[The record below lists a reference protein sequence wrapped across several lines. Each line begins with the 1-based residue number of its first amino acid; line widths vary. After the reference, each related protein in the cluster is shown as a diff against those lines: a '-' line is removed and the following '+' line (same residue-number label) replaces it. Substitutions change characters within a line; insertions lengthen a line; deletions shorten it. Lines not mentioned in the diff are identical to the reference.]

1 MPYERVFG
9 WATMQGNHAIRSAVP
24 AALVEQRRPGWEQL
38 SLEMQDERLEIHVE
52 VEMKR
57 AIEGWVGL
65 VSTQLEEPQSCQ
77 LQLGTQL
84 GKENGQSKAEDGEAV
99 LF

>member
-1 MPYERVFG
+1 
-9 WATMQGNHAIRSAVP
+9 MQGNHAIRSAAP
-24 AALVEQRRPGWEQL
+24 AALVEQRRQGWELL
-38 SLEMQDERLEIHVE
+38 SLEMQDGRLEIHVE

-77 LQLGTQL
+77 L
-84 GKENGQSKAEDGEAV
+84 
-99 LF
+99 